1 MTVFEILTAELPAI
15 ILTLKLSLI
24 TCFFLFLIGTPLA
37 LLLAYKKNKF
47 NTFLESIF
55 TLPLVLPSTVI
66 GFYLLVFFNPDTILG
81 KFFILL
87 TGEQLAFTFQG
98 LVLASIIYSLP
109 FWIQPLQNS
118 IEKVDKRLIQACTNM
133 GSSKSSIFFE
143 ILLPM
148 CKKGF
153 LTSFILSFAHTIGE
167 FGLSLIHI

>member
-47 NTFLESIF
+47 NTLLESIF

-109 FWIQPLQNS
+109 FWIQPIQN
-118 IEKVDKRLIQACTNM
+118 
-133 GSSKSSIFFE
+133 
-143 ILLPM
+143 
-148 CKKGF
+148 
-153 LTSFILSFAHTIGE
+153 
-167 FGLSLIHI
+167 